1 MGRGV
6 LGLSFPQARGE
17 EFSESFGDWLY
28 PSGGACPHQVF
39 STSIGPLFRQIC
51 NPSEVRGGSPD
62 PQDSLGGDGWGLQ
75 IPDSMQADY
84 KSA

>member
-1 MGRGV
+1 MILLFPPLPTSFPSFARLPVAFPHSVGRGA

-39 STSIGPLFRQIC
+39 PLQSDLCSDGFVIR
-51 NPSEVRGGSPD
+51 
-62 PQDSLGGDGWGLQ
+62 LG
-75 IPDSMQADY
+75 
-84 KSA
+84 